1 MIEEHA
7 FFGLTFTS
15 GISSF
20 ILFASLIT
28 FQAEKLYED
37 ISVKHLTLLDP
48 HLMEGPM
55 KSLFYVC
62 LSLSVFGMMIDNW
75 IIKNLTESFFPGKF
89 FFA

>member
-48 HLMEGPM
+48 
-55 KSLFYVC
+55 
-62 LSLSVFGMMIDNW
+62 I
-75 IIKNLTESFFPGKF
+75 
-89 FFA
+89 

>member
-1 MIEEHA
+1 MTEENA
-7 FFGLTFTS
+7 FFWLTFTS

-20 ILFASLIT
+20 ILFTLLIA

-48 HLMEGPM
+48 HLMEGPI

-62 LSLSVFGMMIDNW
+62 LSLCLF
-75 IIKNLTESFFPGKF
+75 L
-89 FFA
+89 A